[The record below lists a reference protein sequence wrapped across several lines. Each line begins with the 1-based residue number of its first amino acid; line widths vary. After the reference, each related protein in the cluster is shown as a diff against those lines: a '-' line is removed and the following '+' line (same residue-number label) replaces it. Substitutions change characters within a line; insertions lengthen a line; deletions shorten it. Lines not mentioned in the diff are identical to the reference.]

1 MNKARSTGIA
11 LLLTTLAASAQVV
24 ITNYNLT
31 YTEDFNTLASSGTSS
46 VLPTGWFLSETGTA
60 ANTTYNSG
68 TGSLNTG
75 DTYSFGSSSSTERA
89 LGTLLSGS
97 LSSTIGAAF
106 QNNGGETILSIS
118 IAYQG
123 EQWRLGFAGRVDRL
137 DFQYS
142 LDATSLS
149 TGTWTD
155 FDALDFTAP
164 ITAGSPG
171 ALDGNAPGNFAIFS
185 STNIPSLNVAP
196 GSTFWIRWVDF
207 NATNADD
214 GLAID
219 NISIVVPE
227 PTAGLALTGGAAM
240 FLGLCRRRK

>member
-1 MNKARSTGIA
+1 MNKAWSTGIA

-31 YTEDFNTLASSGTSS
+31 YTEDFNSLATSGTSS

-75 DTYSFGSSSSTERA
+75 DTYSFGSSLSAERA

-97 LSSTIGAAF
+97 LSSAIGAAF
-106 QNNGGETILSIS
+106 QNNGAETVLSIS

-123 EQWRLGFAGRVDRL
+123 EQWRLGTAGRVDRL

-164 ITAGSPG
+164 ITAGSLG
-171 ALDGNAPGNFAIFS
+171 ALDGNAPGNFTTFS

-196 GSTFWIRWVDF
+196 GSPFWIRWVDF

-219 NISIVVPE
+219 NVSIVVPE
-227 PTAGLALTGGAAM
+227 PTAGLALIGGAAM
-240 FLGLCRRRK
+240 FLSLSRRRR